1 MAMYNRLCRLVSE
14 YMRLAPSDMLQDN
27 VDSLIGEAT
36 LRMVHTH
43 EGCRVGCMVAAYS
56 TPKQRKKLVKSMK
69 GLVLKMCLDEFAYI
83 ALIKILQVV
92 DDTELVRKSIV
103 AEIQVSI
110 RTLHQICC
118 DFSLL
123 VCVAC
128 IGRVALVVF
137 KPLNTVSWLYN
148 SGAFSFKRKPTFTS
162 TLLCPPHL
170 YPLLMSTCFGK
181 RRTTC
186 LQAG

>member
-110 RTLHQICC
+110 RTLLS
-118 DFSLL
+118 SLL
-123 VCVAC
+123 
-128 IGRVALVVF
+128 
-137 KPLNTVSWLYN
+137 
-148 SGAFSFKRKPTFTS
+148 
-162 TLLCPPHL
+162 
-170 YPLLMSTCFGK
+170 
-181 RRTTC
+181 
-186 LQAG
+186 